1 MSKEL
6 NSDQYA
12 DLRLLIRRF
21 VKLENEQAMI
31 IRKMRE
37 VTGNHIA
44 EAIDLQVI
52 ESTNEKLDVSDDFIQ
67 GIYKDEFPNGLETYL
82 DNLQE
87 EWSQY
92 DYEKGKLRVPYLQYM
107 TGLGYTEKEVV
118 NTYNDLIEETE
129 HEDET
134 VLEVLTRDRLEMEKK
149 DGSPK

>member
-1 MSKEL
+1 M
-6 NSDQYA
+6 
-12 DLRLLIRRF
+12 R
-21 VKLENEQAMI
+21 VC
-31 IRKMRE
+31 RKW
-37 VTGNHIA
+37 VFTN
-44 EAIDLQVI
+44 ID
-52 ESTNEKLDVSDDFIQ
+52 
-67 GIYKDEFPNGLETYL
+67 
-82 DNLQE
+82 
-87 EWSQY
+87 